1 MNTLFAP
8 FRELELAT
16 RPRLAP
22 VAARA
27 GIVFDAVRTPESLEL
42 SFDLP
47 GYSPSNVELSVDH
60 NVLTLTAERTRAL
73 SEDSSLV
80 VAERRH
86 GQVRRQLRLSDA
98 LDLGAVEARF
108 DNGVLHVSVPLAE
121 TAQPHRV
128 DISVGVTPMVE
139 TAAVEAGAAETTDG
153 ASVN

>member
-27 GIVFDAVRTPESLEL
+27 GIVFDAVRTPDSLEL

-47 GYSPSNVELSVDH
+47 GYAPSDVELSVDR
-60 NVLTLTAERTRAL
+60 NVLTLTAERTRAV

-86 GQVRRQLRLSDA
+86 GAVRRQLRLSDA
-98 LDLGAVEARF
+98 LDLGAVQARF

-121 TAQPHRV
+121 TAQPHKV
-128 DISVGVTPMVE
+128 DISVGATPMVE
-139 TAAVEAGAAETTDG
+139 TAAVETEDE
-153 ASVN
+153 ASAN